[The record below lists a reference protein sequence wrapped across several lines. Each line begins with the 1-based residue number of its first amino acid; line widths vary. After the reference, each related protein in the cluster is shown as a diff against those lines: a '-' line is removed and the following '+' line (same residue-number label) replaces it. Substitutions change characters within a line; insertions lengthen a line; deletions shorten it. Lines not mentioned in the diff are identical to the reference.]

1 MTADFRDKQPQKRN
15 LLRTSTF
22 WVATI
27 AVASLVVGLL
37 GVALTYIALKEP
49 DPRVTFETIGDTNV
63 LDLRRPLHDLSILF
77 RGQNIQEQNLN
88 LRIMTINVVNSGAV
102 NILPSHYDP
111 DDAWGMRFRDSE
123 VIEARLVD
131 TSSEYLRSKVVPQ
144 RLGVDTI
151 SFPKVIFEKD
161 AFFAVEVLL
170 LHPKDASPIISSVGK
185 IAGIDNI
192 NVLTRS
198 LAREEV
204 SFVANLFEGSAPV
217 QLTRAIIYLVGWLVA
232 IVAGIFALVGISDF
246 FGRLKARRRRS
257 RILRTRT
264 ILEIEQDEVRNLLV
278 ARFESRGTAGLKGL
292 QELTKEPG
300 RIDWITPQPRWIARD
315 YQHFRDWS
323 TASRVIDMES
333 MLIGLPDELET
344 LVTMGILK
352 RGEDDNAVI
361 DPTFVQAID
370 NLLSELEK

>member
-161 AFFAVEVLL
+161 AFFARGPGAAEADRGDRPVKLKYCYFTPGGGVALSSG
-170 LHPKDASPIISSVGK
+170 DASPIISSVGK

-192 NVLTRS
+192 NV
-198 LAREEV
+198 
-204 SFVANLFEGSAPV
+204 
-217 QLTRAIIYLVGWLVA
+217 
-232 IVAGIFALVGISDF
+232 
-246 FGRLKARRRRS
+246 
-257 RILRTRT
+257 
-264 ILEIEQDEVRNLLV
+264 
-278 ARFESRGTAGLKGL
+278 
-292 QELTKEPG
+292 
-300 RIDWITPQPRWIARD
+300 TPR
-315 YQHFRDWS
+315 
-323 TASRVIDMES
+323 
-333 MLIGLPDELET
+333 MLPL
-344 LVTMGILK
+344 
-352 RGEDDNAVI
+352 
-361 DPTFVQAID
+361 
-370 NLLSELEK
+370 